1 MEVGNSPSERLEW
14 FAAVCGNCG
23 DEGLELNSDEVCA
36 ISRICE
42 IVFAG
47 DLPHDDRCLL
57 RLAATAV
64 VFLRD
69 ASDIA
74 RVDTYTSEELREVE
88 LLLGTIEAWRE
99 RSFS

>member
-1 MEVGNSPSERLEW
+1 MEVGSSPSERLEW

-23 DEGLELNSDEVCA
+23 DEDLKLNSDEVRA

-47 DLPHDDRCLL
+47 GLPHDDRCLL

-64 VFLRD
+64 VFLRE
-69 ASDIA
+69 ASDVA
-74 RVDTYTSEELREVE
+74 RVDTYTSEDLREVE
-88 LLLGTIEAWRE
+88 LFLETIETWRK